1 MIKTNK
7 IYYCFLVILSYYVK
21 IILFTINVYYI
32 YYLLMVF
39 SVAILFEILKFML
52 SFVKLSL
59 AYKVFLKDSDYF
71 TIYT

>member
-32 YYLLMVF
+32 YYLLIVF

>member
-32 YYLLMVF
+32 YYLLIVF

-59 AYKVFLKDSDYF
+59 AYKVFFKDSDYF